1 MSKKN
6 SALYVSI
13 VLLLVALVASTAF
26 LIPRSNINQDQYTQT
41 IEKARIAIWQEIS
54 TGRASSASIAIMDNG
69 KIVYSEAFAMANRTA
84 SIPATTST
92 LYNIGSISK
101 TFCATAIMLLVDDG
115 KVGLNEPVTKY
126 LQDFCMN
133 DSRYQDITVRM
144 LLDHTSGLPGTVWAN
159 NFGYEINPNFY
170 QDTLS
175 ALSEA
180 NLKSKPG
187 EMAPYTND
195 GFTLAEMIV
204 ARVSG
209 QSYVDFLSDRIF
221 APLNMA
227 HTGVSVGELSTGNVA
242 LCYRRDNGESLP
254 AEAVSLVGAGGL
266 SSTAQDLVRF
276 ADSFSSGGK
285 HILTELSIQKMTAAS
300 PSIFATHAM
309 QQVGLN
315 PEFSFGLGLDVTAL
329 PFYEQ
334 QGLTVIGKGGDTN
347 DYHSML
353 VWEPGHR
360 ISVAVI
366 EAGHGSQAVKIA
378 FDTLN
383 SILQEKGLL
392 QTDASAQATGSTP
405 QYIPSEYTAFE
416 GYYATRYRFCLI
428 DAQKAVL
435 TQYQD
440 DGTYAN
446 LMLYY
451 SDGYFISPDTGSK
464 YFFISVDGH
473 RCLLTPIF
481 NGMAYIILGEQLPQL
496 QNPQTMATNLD
507 GAVWLRRNVAPYEA
521 LAFNPPHVL
530 VSSTANCPQGYVFFW
545 GIKEVKSAT
554 YAAIPSGTVRDETAL
569 SLIVKDGQTWMQ
581 AYDSIYSE
589 ASTAVPLQTGANTV
603 TIGGNGYNEWFQATQ
618 NTVLSIQS
626 PARVFVYS
634 STGSLI
640 YDSVLMSGDAVVPE
654 GGFIM
659 LAGNPGDVLT
669 VTAKQY

>member
-1 MSKKN
+1 MSKLN
-6 SALYVSI
+6 SILYVSI
-13 VLLLVALVASTAF
+13 VVLLVALVASTAL
-26 LIPRSNINQDQYTQT
+26 LIPRSNINQDEYTQ
-41 IEKARIAIWQEIS
+41 IIKDARIAIWQDIS

-69 KIVYSEAFAMANRTA
+69 KIVYSEAFAMANRTG

-92 LYNIGSISK
+92 LYNIGSVSK

-115 KVGLNEPVTKY
+115 KVELDDPVTEY
-126 LQDFCMN
+126 LPDFRMK
-133 DSRYQDITVRM
+133 DSRYQAITVRM
-144 LLDHTSGLPGTVWAN
+144 LLDHTSGLPDTVWAN
-159 NFGYEINPNFY
+159 NFGYGINPNFY

-180 NLKSKPG
+180 NLKSTPG

-204 ARVSG
+204 AGVSG
-209 QSYVDFLSDRIF
+209 QSYADFLSDRIF
-221 APLNMA
+221 TPLNLA
-227 HTGVSVGELSTGNVA
+227 HTSVSVGELSTGNVA

-285 HILTELSIQKMTAAS
+285 HILTESSIQKMTAAS
-300 PSIFATHAM
+300 PSTFASHAI
-309 QQVGLN
+309 QQVGFN

-329 PFYEQ
+329 PFYET

-353 VWEPGHR
+353 VWEPEHR

-378 FDTLN
+378 FDILN

-392 QTDASAQATGSTP
+392 KTDNSAAVTGSMP
-405 QYIPSEYTAFE
+405 QYIPSEYSAFE

-428 DAQKAVL
+428 DSEKAAL

-464 YFFISVDGH
+464 FIFVSVDGH

-496 QNPQTMATNLD
+496 LNPQTMATDLD

-521 LAFNPPHVL
+521 LAFNPPYVL
-530 VSSTANCPQGYVFFW
+530 VSSTANGPQGYVFFW
-545 GIKEVKSAT
+545 GYKEVKSAT
-554 YAAIPSGTVRDETAL
+554 YAAIPSGTVRDETEL
-569 SLIVKDGQTWMQ
+569 RLIEKDGQTWMQ
-581 AYDSIYSE
+581 AYDGIYSQ
-589 ASTAVPLQTGANTV
+589 ASTAVPLKTGVNTV
-603 TIGGNGYNEWFQATQ
+603 IIGSNGYNEWFQATQ

-640 YDSVLMSGDAVVPE
+640 YDSVLMSGDTVVPE
-654 GGFIM
+654 GSFIM

-669 VTAKQY
+669 VTAK